1 MFQELGSLETAHY
14 FEVTIS
20 LSPAALGQ
28 NKPTQ
33 DFSKARL
40 SFTCFIS
47 PADTMSFVESLQAA
61 QQTLS
66 TALAQQASPFIIN
79 QHKIAQCLALMS
91 DELSKVNYQ
100 SEISYLM
107 LRDINKPLAAQ
118 ISPFTEADWK
128 HVVERWQGF
137 VKSPECPKMVCAQGE
152 QGYMANMLMTTFIA
166 GQYRY
171 NDEVKVAK
179 DEIFVDCGAC
189 FGDTALW
196 AYQQGAAEV
205 YSFEPSPY
213 NFAVLERNIEANNH
227 DKSKCFNLAV
237 GEAKG
242 KLSFAAAPGMAGASH
257 ADAHGNI
264 QVDCVVLDDFFAEHN
279 IKPTFLKFDIEGAE
293 YGALK
298 GCRKTITELKP
309 KLTVCLYHQISDMW
323 KLPLLIHEMVPE
335 YRFYCR
341 KNNVHNEFILY
352 ATI

>member
-1 MFQELGSLETAHY
+1 MTIYETGALQSALDLVANVPRAWKLGSLETAHY
-14 FEVTIS
+14 FEVTIA

-28 NKPTQ
+28 NTLTQ
-33 DFSKARL
+33 DFSKDRL
-40 SFTCFIS
+40 SFTFFIS

-66 TALAQQASPFIIN
+66 TALAQQASPFIVN
-79 QHKIAQCLALMS
+79 QHKIAQCIALMS
-91 DELSKVNYQ
+91 DELSRVNYQ

-118 ISPFTEADWK
+118 ISPFTEADWQ

-205 YSFEPSPY
+205 YTTI
-213 NFAVLERNIEANNH
+213 R
-227 DKSKCFNLAV
+227 
-237 GEAKG
+237 
-242 KLSFAAAPGMAGASH
+242 AS
-257 ADAHGNI
+257 
-264 QVDCVVLDDFFAEHN
+264 
-279 IKPTFLKFDIEGAE
+279 
-293 YGALK
+293 AL
-298 GCRKTITELKP
+298 TWLWVKP
-309 KLTVCLYHQISDMW
+309 KANSPLPPLQAWQEPATLTLTATSKWTVWCWMIS
-323 KLPLLIHEMVPE
+323 LPNTTSNQPSSNSISRVLSMV
-335 YRFYCR
+335 
-341 KNNVHNEFILY
+341 L
-352 ATI
+352 